1 MTNLDGLSGC
11 PGFPVDDAVNRAD
24 LFAALVKALGEL
36 TDVPKTRTARIEKKS
51 GGEFRYTYADLGD
64 ALEMARPILARHD
77 LGVVQPVSTSAKG
90 GVDVATTII
99 HKSGQ
104 SITFGPL
111 TFPTGNTPQET
122 GSAITYARRYS
133 LLAALGLATEED
145 DDGAAASRGAARRPS
160 QPARQQQAAAPAQG
174 GSTPNLVGL
183 FAALK
188 DAGVPNADRHEWA
201 SAALERTVTSFSELT
216 NADLPILLDAAK
228 KRTATR
234 QQHPVADN
242 VVPMPTRPK
251 DEPEG
256 RTWHQELQ
264 AIVDGGGKAKFLA
277 WCRAEKA
284 TNRVDA
290 LSDEQVRKAVMD
302 LGGGS

>member
-1 MTNLDGLSGC
+1 MTELSGVSGC
-11 PGFPVDDAVNRAD
+11 PESAPVAAMNRAD

-36 TDVPKTRTARIEKKS
+36 SDVPKTRTANAGTYS
-51 GGEFRYTYADLGD
+51 YTYADLGD
-64 ALEMARPILARHD
+64 ALEMARPILAKHG
-77 LGVVQPVSTSAKG
+77 LGVVQPVSTGAK

-99 HKSGQ
+99 HESGQ

-111 TFPTGNTPQET
+111 TFPAGATPQAT

-145 DDGAAASRGAARRPS
+145 DDGQAASRPAKQASSRP
-160 QPARQQQAAAPAQG
+160 AKQAANGGTGGAQAA
-174 GSTPNLVGL
+174 PNLAGL

-188 DAGVPNADRHEWA
+188 DAGIAGDDRHEWA
-201 SAALERTVTSFSELT
+201 SVVLERKIGSFSELT
-216 NADLPILLDAAK
+216 NADMPILLDAAK

-234 QQHPVADN
+234 QQHPVAEGN
-242 VVPMPTRPK
+242 VVPIRSAVK
-251 DEPEG
+251 DEEPDG

-264 AIVDGGGKAKFLA
+264 AIIDGGGKAKFIA

-284 TNRVDA
+284 TSKVEA
-290 LSDEQVRKAVMD
+290 LTDDQVRKAVLD
-302 LGGGS
+302 LGGES